1 MNPLMAVVDTGGV
14 VEMVRHNLGRQR
26 VYDPLKRPAVRPG
39 VPDVDKHRILFPA
52 AQIDKF
58 LLIEETVS
66 ALQNSGILHD
76 HLGPRLLTQLFH
88 GVIIFTGNADAV
100 FLLARYD
107 AAVVVMINEIF
118 A

>member
-1 MNPLMAVVDTGGV
+1 MNPLMAVVDTVVV
-14 VEMVRHNLGRQR
+14 VEMVRHNLVRQR

-76 HLGPRLLTQLFH
+76 HPGPRLLTQLFH
-88 GVIIFTGNADAV
+88 GVIIFTGNADTV

>member
-1 MNPLMAVVDTGGV
+1 M
-14 VEMVRHNLGRQR
+14 
-26 VYDPLKRPAVRPG
+26 
-39 VPDVDKHRILFPA
+39 PDVNEHRILFPA

-88 GVIIFTGNADAV
+88 GVIIFTGNADTV